1 MTLTERDRKIVTL
14 LIPLALIAAYW
25 FLLLA
30 PKREEA
36 TKLQETVTKEEEKR
50 DLAVSKAAQLD
61 QAKRGFAED
70 YATVIR
76 LGKATPTTVD
86 TPSLIV
92 QLDRAARGTGIEFD
106 RIATG
111 ERQNAP
117 APAAGAQGSGGNQAG
132 GNAQAGGAP
141 AQTGGGQAAEAANN
155 TAANA
160 NANVEQNGGG
170 NAPPAG
176 ADTGSGPQAGSSGVA
191 GLDSV
196 PLDFEFTGS
205 FFDLA
210 DFFHRLKRFV
220 RVANDRIVVR
230 GRLMTIDA
238 FKFTAGDD
246 FPQLKTEIKATVYLA
261 PRAQGTTAGAT
272 PGGPAPAA
280 PAAPEG
286 QTASTSPTPT
296 ATATP

>member
-1 MTLTERDRKIVTL
+1 VTLTDRDRKIVM
-14 LIPLALIAAYW
+14 LIVPLALIAAYW

-36 TKLQETVTKEEEKR
+36 AKLDEKVVQEETKR
-50 DLAVSKAAQLD
+50 DAAVSKAAQLD

-70 YATVIR
+70 YATVIQ
-76 LGKATPTTVD
+76 LGKATPTSVD
-86 TPSLIV
+86 MPSLLV
-92 QLDRAARGTGIEFD
+92 QLDRAARGTGIDFD

-111 ERQNAP
+111 DRQGAP
-117 APAAGAQGSGGNQAG
+117 APAASAQGGSGGSTQPG

-141 AQTGGGQAAEAANN
+141 AQTAPGGATEAANN

-160 NANVEQNGGG
+160 NGKVEQNGGG
-170 NAPPAG
+170 NASPSGPGAG
-176 ADTGSGPQAGSSGVA
+176 AEGGSSGVA

-196 PLDFEFTGS
+196 PLDFEFTGN
-205 FFDLA
+205 FFELA

-220 RVANDRIVVR
+220 RVANDRIIVR

-238 FKFTAGDD
+238 LKFTAGDD
-246 FPQLKTEIKATVYLA
+246 FPQLKAEVKATVYLA
-261 PRAQGTTAGAT
+261 PRAEGTSAGAT
-272 PGGPAPAA
+272 PGGPAPSA
-280 PAAPEG
+280 PAAPEN
-286 QTASTSPTPT
+286 QSASSSPTPT

>member
-1 MTLTERDRKIVTL
+1 VTLTARDKKILML
-14 LIPLALIAAYW
+14 LVPLALIAAYW

-30 PKREEA
+30 PKRDEAAKLEE
-36 TKLQETVTKEEEKR
+36 QVTKEETKR
-50 DLAVSKAAQLD
+50 DEAVSKAAQLD

-76 LGKATPTTVD
+76 LGKATPTSLD
-86 TPSLIV
+86 MPSLIV

-106 RIATG
+106 RIAAG

-117 APAAGAQGSGGNQAG
+117 TPAAGASGSQSG

-141 AQTGGGQAAEAANN
+141 AQTGQGKAVEAANN

-160 NANVEQNGGG
+160 NAKVEQNGGG

-176 ADTGSGPQAGSSGVA
+176 GTTGGQAGSSGVA

-210 DFFHRLKRFV
+210 DFFHQLKRFV
-220 RVANDRIVVR
+220 RAANDRIVVR
-230 GRLMTIDA
+230 GRLLTIDA
-238 FKFTAGDD
+238 FKFAAGDD
-246 FPQLKTEIKATVYLA
+246 FPQLKAEIKATVYLA

-272 PGGPAPAA
+272 PSGPAPATSA
-280 PAAPEG
+280 PPASSPG
-286 QTASTSPTPT
+286 QPASTPPTPT